1 MVKAAAISV
10 VLLLWNALWSSDALI
25 PLLTKKSPSRLVLFA
40 SEEDEEKFIRRKVA
54 SVDAN
59 LWPPPIN
66 LRKES
71 ILFGENPAT
80 QQNNNSLRLWRFF
93 KQKLPYVIT
102 GVPTSSTSCDD
113 NPLGALY
120 NMVFVRVPTISA
132 GLVYSKNM
140 IEGHPLIVDMG
151 SGPFE
156 MSPLIV
162 FGVLFVILR

>member
-1 MVKAAAISV
+1 MMVTAAAVSV
-10 VLLLWNALWSSDALI
+10 VLLLWSALWSDAFTP
-25 PLLTKKSPSRLVLFA
+25 PLRKGPSRLEQHFA
-40 SEEDEEKFIRRKVA
+40 SKEDEEFIRKKVA

-59 LWPPPIN
+59 LWPPAIN
-66 LRKES
+66 FRKES
-71 ILFGENPAT
+71 ILFGEKPAT
-80 QQNNNSLRLWRFF
+80 QQDNNSLRLWRFL

-102 GVPTSSTSCDD
+102 GARTSTACDD

-120 NMVFVRVPTISA
+120 NMVLVRVPTISA

-156 MSPLIV
+156 MNPLIV
-162 FGVLFVILR
+162 FGVLLTILR